1 MGRGWDTLWTSHAAK
16 QMRDGSHSRDGR
28 HSYDGKGIRLT
39 GRGRVGDRNKMI
51 PTILVWARGKVIRD
65 QFPGSYLVELL
76 IILVN

>member
-16 QMRDGSHSRDGR
+16 QNTSRDGR

-51 PTILVWARGKVIRD
+51 PKILVWACGKVIRD
-65 QFPGSYLVELL
+65 KFPGSYLVELL
-76 IILVN
+76 IIPVN